1 MINIS
6 EVIETNKMVLE
17 ENLDVRTITVGIS
30 LLDCS
35 RSSLKETCDC
45 IYSKIVR
52 IAKDLV
58 KTGDD
63 SSLEVRALLWSV
75 KKTPGEKRDTY
86 VVELLPLL

>member
-1 MINIS
+1 MKKALRIFGIALAAGMIP
-6 EVIETNKMVLE
+6 
-17 ENLDVRTITVGIS
+17 
-30 LLDCS
+30 
-35 RSSLKETCDC
+35 
-45 IYSKIVR
+45 Y
-52 IAKDLV
+52 LV

>member
-1 MINIS
+1 MKKALRIFGIALAVGMIP
-6 EVIETNKMVLE
+6 
-17 ENLDVRTITVGIS
+17 
-30 LLDCS
+30 
-35 RSSLKETCDC
+35 
-45 IYSKIVR
+45 Y
-52 IAKDLV
+52 LV